1 MRKNCWEYN
10 ECTMERGRENARKC
24 PVSLDARFNG
34 VHGGICA
41 GRACWMIEDTLCND
55 ALQGDFIEKYKECGT
70 RNFYEYVKEAE
81 DNDLTP
87 TVLLLKKMEAEI

>member
-1 MRKNCWEYN
+1 MPESVLFLL
-10 ECTMERGRENARKC
+10 MPGLM
-24 PVSLDARFNG
+24 VSM
-34 VHGGICA
+34 A
-41 GRACWMIEDTLCND
+41 GY
-55 ALQGDFIEKYKECGT
+55 ALEKYKECGT